1 MFGIGDDYNV
11 EKTAKKIFGA
21 KKFFHTPYS
30 KNTNTLFKRKMS
42 KTFTTLDSHT
52 ASELWNEH
60 LKLFSFLNKI
70 IYACS
75 WACPFYTI
83 ACRSLSRRSPA
94 AVVLR
99 RAPDR
104 RAGGWRRARGRC
116 GCLLLRWP
124 RQDTPTT
131 LAELRAAQAVGVEVI
146 AAAQCKTTPTV
157 GSFTPQMASI
167 GSMDLRLGALTPQIS
182 LAVAAEAAAA

>member
-1 MFGIGDDYNV
+1 M
-11 EKTAKKIFGA
+11 
-21 KKFFHTPYS
+21 
-30 KNTNTLFKRKMS
+30 
-42 KTFTTLDSHT
+42 
-52 ASELWNEH
+52 
-60 LKLFSFLNKI
+60 
-70 IYACS
+70 
-75 WACPFYTI
+75 YTI
-83 ACRSLSRRSPA
+83 ACRRLSCRSPA

-182 LAVAAEAAAA
+182 LAVAAEAAAASAISVPRRRSTVSDRTLLWRRCCLRAAGRAILRMSETWLRAARGCRAEHARLPGAECR